1 MCLYQYGLMVIY
13 FILSPIIQNY
23 VIYFVAQNIPA
34 LVFGSSFQVVHLSDA
49 WHCVWRRRGG
59 RLSSPEQGRRPAV
72 ALMKL
77 AHGADEAAG
86 RAAWM
91 QEGQQTPSHV
101 SETSGPPVAPQ
112 VQKVSRRPR
121 GKGPKPGAP

>member
-1 MCLYQYGLMVIY
+1 MGDFETFSFPGIKV
-13 FILSPIIQNY
+13 LSLPLT
-23 VIYFVAQNIPA
+23 AGTSP
-34 LVFGSSFQVVHLSDA
+34 S
-49 WHCVWRRRGG
+49 WRRRGG

-77 AHGADEAAG
+77 AHGGDETAG

-101 SETSGPPVAPQ
+101 SETSSPQVAPQ

>member
-1 MCLYQYGLMVIY
+1 MGDFETPGIKV
-13 FILSPIIQNY
+13 LSPLLT
-23 VIYFVAQNIPA
+23 AGTSP
-34 LVFGSSFQVVHLSDA
+34 L
-49 WHCVWRRRGG
+49 WRRRGG

-121 GKGPKPGAP
+121 GKGPKSGAP